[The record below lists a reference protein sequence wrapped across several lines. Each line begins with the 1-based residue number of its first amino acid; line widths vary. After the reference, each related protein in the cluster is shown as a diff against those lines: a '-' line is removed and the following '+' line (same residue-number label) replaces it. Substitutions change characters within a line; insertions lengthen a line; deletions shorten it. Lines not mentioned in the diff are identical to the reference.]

1 MAHIAKLGALTDELI
16 SLLASSSTK
25 VNMFHSVPQ
34 CRPKLLVCALAA
46 IFLELIGDSLILQS
60 LTCTEKVHFGL
71 YDPRTTFERTSL
83 MSQVVLMVWRRNF
96 ESTIRI
102 HWQMPFESV

>member
-96 ESTIRI
+96 ESTMKI